1 MASRN
6 ASFHERG
13 IFGAVFAPVKW
24 FFGMALLLLAL
35 ILAAWIIDW
44 VLVFKVWP
52 DGVAS
57 LETILSADLDRAA
70 QLGESYSDL
79 PRFAASTANFLYAL
93 LFEATG
99 IHGMGAKFAQASS
112 LSIADT
118 IVRNTYISNFE
129 VIRVAMIGT
138 QLFGVRLATLTM
150 ALPLLALVYCV
161 ALTDGLVQRAIR
173 RAGGGRESASLYHRA
188 KHLQMMLL
196 VTTTVI
202 VLLLPVSIDTRSIWM
217 PSALAVAIVARMQW
231 AYYKKHL

>member
-13 IFGAVFAPVKW
+13 ILGALFAPLRW
-24 FFGMALLLLAL
+24 FFGMSLLLLAL
-35 ILAAWIIDW
+35 ILAAWVIDW
-44 VLVFKVWP
+44 VFVFKVWP
-52 DGVAS
+52 DGVGK
-57 LETILSADLDRAA
+57 LESILSADLDRAA

-112 LSIADT
+112 LSIPDT
-118 IVRNTYISNFE
+118 IVRSAYIANFE

-138 QLFGVRLATLTM
+138 QLFGVRLAILIT
-150 ALPLLALVYCV
+150 ALPLVALVYCA
-161 ALTDGLVQRAIR
+161 ALADGLVQRAIR

-188 KHLQMMLL
+188 KHLQVMLL
-196 VTTTVI
+196 ITAAVI
-202 VLLLPVSIDTRSIWM
+202 GLLLPASIDPRFIWM
-217 PSALAVAIVARMQW
+217 PSALAVAILARTQW